1 MNKQRIHKI
10 VLLFTASA
18 LLHMTGCAGTDTANN
33 DHRQG
38 PPSMGHKSRE
48 GKQGPPPT
56 MARNDRDSEEDKNAN
71 KTPPAE
77 AISACVEKKLGD
89 HVEFTGPRG
98 ETIIAVC
105 QIYEDHLVA
114 VPEEMMSKKSKRL

>member
-10 VLLFTASA
+10 VFLFIASTLLQ
-18 LLHMTGCAGTDTANN
+18 MNGCAGTDTANN
-33 DHRQG
+33 DQRQG
-38 PPSMGHKSRE
+38 ASSMGHKSRG
-48 GKQGPPPT
+48 GKQGPPST
-56 MARNDRDSEEDKNAN
+56 MARNDRSSEEDNNVN

-98 ETIIAVC
+98 ETVIAVC
-105 QIYEDHLVA
+105 QIYDDHLVA
-114 VPEEMMSKKSKRL
+114 VPEEMMSEKSKRL